1 MMDRQTSY
9 GTLFDIC
16 SPSYYKN
23 HELESCVLQKK
34 SVLYTPYGELIPH
47 YREEDVRHKH
57 IPSVVFY
64 ASGKLKSIALN
75 EITHIETPLGKIPAE
90 FITFHENGTL
100 KKIFPLNGK
109 ISAYWTEDMES
120 ELSKPLSFNFAF
132 AAFTK
137 KIISLTF
144 YNTKALKSL
153 TLFPGETI
161 DVTTELGVISVKTG
175 FSLYPDGSLKSIEPA
190 KPAKIK
196 TPIGELRAFDPLS
209 IGIHADTNS
218 LEFGENKHL
227 KKVKTLNNIAIFND
241 KGEPVHTFSPF
252 KKRSPLDDDIYFSLP
267 LQLEFNKD
275 SLTIEHDAKYS
286 YKLSSHKFFISA

>member
-1 MMDRQTSY
+1 MDIKTSY
-9 GTLFDIC
+9 GTLLDIC
-16 SPSYYKN
+16 APSYYKDN
-23 HELESCVLQKK
+23 ILESCIVQGK
-34 SVLYTPYGELIPH
+34 SLLHTQYGELIPH
-47 YREEDVRHKH
+47 YQEEDVRHKH

-64 ASGKLKSIALN
+64 PNGNLKSISLEKAMN
-75 EITHIETPLGKIPAE
+75 IDTPLGTIPGE
-90 FITFHENGTL
+90 FLTFHDNGTL

-109 ISAYWTEDMES
+109 LSAYWTEEMEAA
-120 ELSKPLSFNFAF
+120 LAKPLSFEFSFAS
-132 AAFTK
+132 FTK

-144 YNTKALKSL
+144 YKDYTLKSL

-161 DVTTELGVISVKTG
+161 EVTTGLGIFIVKTG
-175 FSLYPDGSLKSIEPA
+175 FSLHPDGTLKSFEPA
-190 KPAKIK
+190 NPAKIQ

-209 IGIHADTNS
+209 IGIHADANS
-218 LEFGENKHL
+218 LEFTETHQL
-227 KKVKTLNNIAIFND
+227 KKLKTLNNIDVFNSI
-241 KGEPVHTFSPF
+241 GEKVHTFSPL